1 MCPTE
6 PENILAI
13 EREEEEEEEEGGGG
27 MWIDEIQKLNDREAK
42 TALPLSALI
51 AG

>member
-1 MCPTE
+1 MCTTE

-13 EREEEEEEEEGGGG
+13 EREEGG